1 MNKELNVNTLNVRS
15 FRNVL
20 QRKYFNELLNNH
32 RGITFLQETH
42 SVETDKEEWQKD
54 SSMSSDYHRESM
66 KTPQLH
72 SKYLNY
78 YFDEKKALTRMS
90 KALAKMKRI
99 RFEYYTGT
107 INPVMLDKFKWEPFL
122 RKILKSEVDMYLD
135 ADDVLSTMQIDHTD
149 QKEKIKFICL

>member
-1 MNKELNVNTLNVRS
+1 MLIEN
-15 FRNVL
+15 
-20 QRKYFNELLNNH
+20 
-32 RGITFLQETH
+32 I
-42 SVETDKEEWQKD
+42 KEEWQKD

-90 KALAKMKRI
+90 KALAKMRRI

-149 QKEKIKFICL
+149 QKEKIKFIEEVLKQLGQRNFQIKEAITWQKFVAGN